1 MVAIRQIVIANDP
14 DKTPVTN
21 RVEADFRA
29 VHSVIDRAAAHCA
42 EIARIPID
50 AIGLVGPACP
60 LPPLPLYSLIWDEYD
75 EVEYGVLPVAGRM
88 TVIVL

>member
-1 MVAIRQIVIANDP
+1 VVAIRQIVIANDP

-50 AIGLVGPACP
+50 AIGLVGAACP
-60 LPPLPLYSLIWDEYD
+60 LPPLPLYSRDEYD
-75 EVEYGVLPVAGRM
+75 EVEYGVLPVAGWM